1 MLCECKEVDDPSHLH
16 VQVKPEGGGKP
27 WKMVAAKS
35 SESPPAGFAEKLSK
49 LLVQEEKSV
58 SDLRVFFTQ
67 FKCRISRSNNPCSG

>member
-16 VQVKPEGGGKP
+16 VQGGNP